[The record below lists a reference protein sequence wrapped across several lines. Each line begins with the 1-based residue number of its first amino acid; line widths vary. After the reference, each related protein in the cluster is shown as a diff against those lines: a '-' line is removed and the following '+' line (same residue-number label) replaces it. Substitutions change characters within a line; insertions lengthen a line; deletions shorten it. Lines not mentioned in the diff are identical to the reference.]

1 MTYKTLMVHLE
12 LNGDNEG
19 VLKVAGELAERFDA
33 HVIGIAACQPIQV
46 LVSEGFNA
54 GEAITMDWAEI
65 QKELAAAADQFHA
78 ALQGRARSVE
88 WRSMITYGPLAD
100 YLADQARSADLI
112 ITGKDIGASLL
123 DETRRVKMGDL
134 VMRAGRPVLIVPR
147 GVTTLAM
154 RHVAVG
160 WKETREA
167 RRAAIDAL
175 PLLQAARHVTVLE
188 VTSQHDRTA
197 ALARTQDV
205 AGWLGRHQVQADAEA
220 TVASGTEAGY
230 LHAML
235 LDRKCD
241 LLVAGAYGH
250 NRLSEWV
257 FGGVT
262 MDVLLNPD
270 FCVLVSH

>member
-1 MTYKTLMVHLE
+1 MTYKTLMAHLE
-12 LNGDNEG
+12 LHGGNEG
-19 VLKVAGELAERFDA
+19 VLKIAGELAERFDA
-33 HVIGIAACQPIQV
+33 HVIGIAACQPVQV

-54 GEAITMDWAEI
+54 GEAIIQDWTEI
-65 QKELAAAADQFHA
+65 QRELAAAADQFHA

-100 YLADQARSADLI
+100 YLADQARAADLV
-112 ITGKDIGASLL
+112 ITGKDLGISLL

-134 VMRAGRPVLIVPR
+134 VMCAGRPVLIVPR

-167 RRAAIDAL
+167 RRAAMDAL

-188 VTSQHDRTA
+188 VTSQHDRA
-197 ALARTQDV
+197 AAQTRVEDV
-205 AGWLGRHQVQADAEA
+205 AGWLERHQVQADAEA
-220 TVASGTEAGY
+220 AVASGTEASY

-250 NRLSEWV
+250 TRLSEWV

-262 MDVLLNPD
+262 TDVLLDPD